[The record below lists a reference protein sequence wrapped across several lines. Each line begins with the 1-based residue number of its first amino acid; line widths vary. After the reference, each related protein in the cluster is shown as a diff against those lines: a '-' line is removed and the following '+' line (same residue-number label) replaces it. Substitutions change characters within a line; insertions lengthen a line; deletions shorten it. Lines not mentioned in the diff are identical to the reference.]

1 MPILSFSMRSQE
13 IDNPATE
20 TDTIATK
27 TIKLNETYKMK
38 YLKLLHI
45 YHNIDYSEIHDPD
58 DSAQASNTILFARFS
73 FLSGKQ
79 SIFYE
84 FKDNEKPTYLI
95 ANNSKLKK
103 LFKLNKKTNLSKQIF

>member
-38 YLKLLHI
+38 YLKLLLLQLLQ
-45 YHNIDYSEIHDPD
+45 YHEL
-58 DSAQASNTILFARFS
+58 LF
-73 FLSGKQ
+73 
-79 SIFYE
+79 
-84 FKDNEKPTYLI
+84 
-95 ANNSKLKK
+95 
-103 LFKLNKKTNLSKQIF
+103 QIQTDHTL